1 MDFTPPLSFRMNNSN
16 YIISIDEV
24 KDKKMLFSYL
34 MKFYA
39 PFEVILSVWGKVPKA
54 NLRKLSK
61 FKISGSKIRHIVF
74 GEFNLKL
81 DKQSLSVI
89 SENLC
94 CDSILSQITW
104 GLHKDDMP
112 LALLKDWADLSVD
125 SSKLIK
131 DDKLM
136 SYINGLKSEGIIG
149 FYEIIKD

>member
-1 MDFTPPLSFRMNNSN
+1 M
-16 YIISIDEV
+16 ISIDEV
-24 KDKKMLFSYL
+24 KDKKMFFTSL

-39 PFEVILSVWGKVPKA
+39 PYKVILTVWGKTPKA
-54 NLRKLSK
+54 NLKKLSK
-61 FKISGSKIRHIVF
+61 FKVPGSKIRNIVF
-74 GEFNLKL
+74 GELNLKL

-112 LALLKDWADLSVD
+112 LALLKDWDDLCVD
-125 SSKLIK
+125 SSKLIN

-136 SYINGLKSEGIIG
+136 SFINELKSEGIIG

>member
-1 MDFTPPLSFRMNNSN
+1 MNDSN

-39 PFEVILSVWGKVPKA
+39 SFEVILSIWGKVPKA

-61 FKISGSKIRHIVF
+61 IKIFGSKIRNIVF
-74 GEFNLKL
+74 GELNLKL

-94 CDSILSQITW
+94 HDSILSQITW

-112 LALLKDWADLSVD
+112 LALLKDWDDLCVD
-125 SSKLIK
+125 SSKLIN

-136 SYINGLKSEGIIG
+136 SFINGLKSKEIIG

>member
-1 MDFTPPLSFRMNNSN
+1 
-16 YIISIDEV
+16 
-24 KDKKMLFSYL
+24 

-39 PFEVILSVWGKVPKA
+39 PYEVILTVWGKIPKT
-54 NLRKLSK
+54 NLKKLSK
-61 FKISGSKIRHIVF
+61 FKIFGSKIRNIVF
-74 GEFNLKL
+74 GELNLKL

-104 GLHKDDMP
+104 GLYKDDMP
-112 LALLKDWADLSVD
+112 LALLKGWDDLCVD
-125 SSKLIK
+125 SSKLIN

-136 SYINGLKSEGIIG
+136 SFINGLKSKGFIG

>member
-1 MDFTPPLSFRMNNSN
+1 
-16 YIISIDEV
+16 
-24 KDKKMLFSYL
+24 

-104 GLHKDDMP
+104 GLYKDDMS
-112 LALLKDWADLSVD
+112 LALLKDWDDLRVD
-125 SSKLIK
+125 SSKLIN

-136 SYINGLKSEGIIG
+136 SFINGLKSKEFIG

>member
-1 MDFTPPLSFRMNNSN
+1 MFFTS
-16 YIISIDEV
+16 
-24 KDKKMLFSYL
+24 L

-39 PFEVILSVWGKVPKA
+39 PYEVILTVWGKIPKA
-54 NLRKLSK
+54 NLKKLSK
-61 FKISGSKIRHIVF
+61 FKTSGSKIRRILF
-74 GEFNLKL
+74 GELNLKL

-94 CDSILSQITW
+94 RDSILSQITW